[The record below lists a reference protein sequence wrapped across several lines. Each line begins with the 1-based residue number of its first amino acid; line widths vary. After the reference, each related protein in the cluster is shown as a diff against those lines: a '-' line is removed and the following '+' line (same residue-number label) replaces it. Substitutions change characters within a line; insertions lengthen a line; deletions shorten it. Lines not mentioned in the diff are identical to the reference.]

1 MQLTIVGASGSVS
14 GPVSP
19 ASSYLVQAPY
29 EGRTFSLL
37 LDLGPGSFGALY
49 RYLDPAELDAVA
61 LSHLHP
67 DHCVDV
73 CGLYVAGRYA
83 PTAPWRRIPVY
94 GPTGTA
100 ERLRRAYEVDGACEP
115 GPSIADWF
123 EHRVWTAEQTIGPF
137 TVTVA
142 PVAHP
147 VEAYALRVSENT
159 PGGGSLVYT
168 GDTGPTPVLAELA
181 RGADLLLAEA
191 AFLAGADNPPDL
203 HLTGADAA
211 AVADAAEVGVLVLTH
226 IPPWHDP
233 DQVRAEAR
241 GVTRRPVE
249 LAAPGVRWTV
259 SPVASDRSG
268 ATGK

>member
-19 ASSYLVQAPY
+19 ASSYLVQAPH

-49 RYLDPAELDAVA
+49 RYLDPSDVDAVA

-67 DHCVDV
+67 DHCLDL

-94 GPTGTA
+94 GPVGTP
-100 ERLRRAYEVDGACEP
+100 ERLQRAYEVDGVCEP
-115 GPSIADWF
+115 GLSIADWF
-123 EHRVWTAEQTIGPF
+123 EHRVWAAEQTLGPF
-137 TVTVA
+137 TVATTR
-142 PVAHP
+142 VAHP
-147 VEAYALRVSENT
+147 VEAYALRITENSAA
-159 PGGGSLVYT
+159 GGSLVYT

-181 RGADLLLAEA
+181 RGTDLLLSEA
-191 AFLAGADNPPDL
+191 AFLTGPDNPPDL
-203 HLTGADAA
+203 HLTGAQ
-211 AVADAAEVGVLVLTH
+211 AAEIAEAAGVGVLVLTH

-233 DQVRAEAR
+233 EQVRAEAR
-241 GVTRRPVE
+241 GVTGRPVE
-249 LAAPGVRWTV
+249 LAASGVRWAV
-259 SPVASDRSG
+259 GPRRERP
-268 ATGK
+268 

>member
-14 GPVSP
+14 GPLSP

-37 LDLGPGSFGALY
+37 LDLGPGAFGALY
-49 RYLDPAELDAVA
+49 RYLHPAALDAVA

-67 DHCVDV
+67 DHCLDV

-83 PTAPWRRIPVY
+83 PTAPWPRIAVY
-94 GPTGTA
+94 GPGGTP
-100 ERLRRAYEVDGACEP
+100 ERLRRAYEVDGATEP
-115 GPSIADWF
+115 GLSIAEWF
-123 EHRVWTAEQTIGPF
+123 EHRVWSAEQTIGPF
-137 TVTVA
+137 TVSVA
-142 PVAHP
+142 RVAHP
-147 VEAYALRVSENT
+147 VEAYALRVSENV

-168 GDTGPTPVLAELA
+168 GDTGPTPVLVDLA
-181 RGADLLLAEA
+181 RGADLLLSEA
-191 AFLAGADNPPDL
+191 AFLAAADNPPDL

-211 AVADAAEVGVLVLTH
+211 AVADAAGVGVLVLTH

-233 DQVRAEAR
+233 EQVRAEAR
-241 GVTRRPVE
+241 QVTRRPVE

-259 SPVASDRSG
+259 GPRHE
-268 ATGK
+268 

>member
-14 GPVSP
+14 GPLSP

-37 LDLGPGSFGALY
+37 LDLGPGAFGALY
-49 RYLDPAELDAVA
+49 RYLDPAALDAVA

-67 DHCVDV
+67 DHCLDV
-73 CGLYVAGRYA
+73 CALYVAGRYA
-83 PTAPWRRIPVY
+83 PTAPWPRIPVY
-94 GPTGTA
+94 GPASTP
-100 ERLRRAYEVDGACEP
+100 ERLRRAYEVDGATEP

-123 EHRVWTAEQTIGPF
+123 EHRAWETEQTVGPF
-137 TVTVA
+137 TVTA
-142 PVAHP
+142 TRVAHP
-147 VEAYALRVSENT
+147 VEAYALRVTENVS
-159 PGGGSLVYT
+159 GGGSLVYT
-168 GDTGPTPVLAELA
+168 GDTGPTPALAELA
-181 RGADLLLAEA
+181 DGADLLLSEA
-191 AFLAGADNPPDL
+191 AFLVAADNPPDL

-211 AVADAAEVGVLVLTH
+211 AVADAAGVGVLVLTH

-233 DQVRAEAR
+233 EQVRTEAR

-259 SPVASDRSG
+259 GAS
-268 ATGK
+268 A

>member
-14 GPVSP
+14 GPLSP

-73 CGLYVAGRYA
+73 CGLYVAARYA
-83 PTAPWRRIPVY
+83 PDAPWRRIPVY
-94 GPTGTA
+94 GPAGTP
-100 ERLRRAYEVDGACEP
+100 ERLRRAYEVEGATEP
-115 GPSIADWF
+115 GLSIAEWF
-123 EHRVWTAEQTIGPF
+123 EHRPWAPEQTIGPF
-137 TVTVA
+137 TVRVA
-142 PVAHP
+142 RVAHP
-147 VEAYALRVSENT
+147 VETYAVRVTENS
-159 PGGGSLVYT
+159 PAGGSLVYT
-168 GDTGPTPVLAELA
+168 GDTGPTPVLADLA

-191 AFLAGADNPPDL
+191 AFLVGADNPPDL

-233 DQVRAEAR
+233 EQVRTEAR
-241 GVTRRPVE
+241 RVTHRPVE
-249 LAAPGVRWTV
+249 LAAPGVRWAV
-259 SPVASDRSG
+259 GPVANAANSE
-268 ATGK
+268 